1 MLRGPLFYS
10 IFSMRTPPLL
20 SIREATISFAKKT
33 LFENLHLNLFPRD
46 RICLIGKNGVGKTS
60 LMNAIA
66 GDFDLDC
73 GERWIMPNA
82 TVGYLT
88 QSEKLPD
95 GVTVF
100 DFILTGLKLDEHK
113 SYVVDI
119 VCDHLQIDKNSL
131 TQNLSGG
138 QKRRVN
144 LARALVL
151 EPDILLLDEP
161 TNHLDLEVI
170 QWLENYL
177 QSFKGALLVISHDR
191 KFLEKISNKVF
202 WLRAGQI
209 KVNQNGY
216 ENFDEWASGIIEH
229 ERRELS
235 NLEKKVGL
243 ESGWLQTGVT
253 GRRKRN
259 IGRLHYLGELRQ
271 KLEAQKKLVK
281 ANQSYMKIESQKIEE
296 DAPQVILS
304 LNNVSKS
311 FISSSLAQ
319 SAEDLVSFNS
329 ESSIKRSSMPAA
341 SRMTNGG
348 DEKKLIEKF
357 SLKILRGEKIGI
369 IGKNGSGK
377 TTLLKMMLGEI
388 KPDSGTVK
396 PARDISLSYFD
407 QGRSKIK
414 PTSTI
419 QEILCD
425 SGSDYVK
432 LANGKTKHI
441 AGYLKDFL
449 FDPKDTQ
456 TLAGTLSGGQQNRLL
471 LAKTLANP
479 GNFMILDEPTN
490 DLDMDSLDMLQE
502 YLVAYKGTLLV
513 VSHDRDFLDN
523 VATSI
528 LAFEGN
534 AEITSHVGGY
544 SDYLEFIRR
553 QTCSRTGFVTQSAR
567 SVPNDMNIETGLQTP
582 SRNGEGEKK
591 LSYKHKYELEKLPT
605 KIEKL
610 EIKIRELS
618 EELSETEDRNS
629 ANLAHIAMEIAKY
642 QKELDASEARW
653 LELEE
658 LA

>member
-1 MLRGPLFYS
+1 MKN
-10 IFSMRTPPLL
+10 PPLL

-33 LFENLHLNLFPRD
+33 LFENLHLNLFARD

-73 GERWIMPNA
+73 GERWIMPSA
-82 TVGYLT
+82 VVGYLT
-88 QSEKLPD
+88 QSEKLPSNI
-95 GVTVF
+95 TVF
-100 DFILTGLKLDEHK
+100 DFIMSGLKLDEHK
-113 SYVVDI
+113 SYVIDI
-119 VCDHLQIDKNSL
+119 VCDHLKIDKNAF

-177 QSFKGALLVISHDR
+177 QSYQGALLVISHDR
-191 KFLEKISNKVF
+191 KFLEKVSNKVF

-209 KVNQNGY
+209 KVNQQGY
-216 ENFDEWASGIIEH
+216 KDFDEWAGGIIDH
-229 ERRELS
+229 EQRELA
-235 NLEKKVGL
+235 NLQKKVGL

-281 ANQSYMKIESQKIEE
+281 ANQSYMKIETQKIEE

-304 LNNVSKS
+304 LNNVSKGFS
-311 FISSSLAQ
+311 ISGHRAQ
-319 SAEDLVSFNS
+319 RS
-329 ESSIKRSSMPAA
+329 EVEVPLDDGPDGPLLGELK
-341 SRMTNGG
+341 T
-348 DEKKLIEKF
+348 KTLIDKF

-377 TTLLKMMLGEI
+377 STLLKMMLGEI

-414 PTSTI
+414 PNSTI

-425 SGSDYVK
+425 SGSDYVR

-502 YLVAYKGTLLV
+502 YLVKYQGTLLV

-528 LAFEGN
+528 LAFEGDGV
-534 AEITSHVGGY
+534 ITSNVGGY
-544 SDYLEFIRR
+544 SDYLEYKEKH
-553 QTCSRTGFVTQSAR
+553 Q
-567 SVPNDMNIETGLQTP
+567 IEEQKAAKALEKPLIEASSNQNKA
-582 SRNGEGEKK
+582 SESQKK
-591 LSYKHKYELEKLPT
+591 LTYKHKFELEKLPT

-610 EIKIRELS
+610 EEKIRQLS

-629 ANLAHIAMEIAKY
+629 GNLAHIAMEIAKH
-642 QKELDASEARW
+642 QKELDDAEARW

-658 LA
+658 LSNG